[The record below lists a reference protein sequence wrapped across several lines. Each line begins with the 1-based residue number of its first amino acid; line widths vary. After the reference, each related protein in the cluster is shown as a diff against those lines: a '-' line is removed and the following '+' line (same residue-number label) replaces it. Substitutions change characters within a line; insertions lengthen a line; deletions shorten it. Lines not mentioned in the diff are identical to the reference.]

1 MRPLTDPAAAPAAV
15 GDGVFASERR
25 DGIVALVDGA
35 GRARVADLADRF
47 GVSTVTIRKD
57 LLALETEGR
66 VVRAHGG
73 AIAPRGGRAEPAFA
87 VRERLRRDEKRQIGR
102 AALAL
107 VRDGESIALD
117 ASTTALAMARLV
129 AGRRW
134 ESLTVVTNGMRA
146 ALELADVPG
155 VTVIMLG
162 GRVRSGALS
171 VVGTHGDAVLRRV
184 NIGGAF
190 LGAMGIALDAGLT
203 DGTEEEAQIKRAM
216 VAAARDVYALV
227 DHTKLGRVAP
237 ASFARPDRLAGVI
250 TDAAASIE
258 LVEELRSRGI
268 PVTIA
273 KEGGA

>member
-1 MRPLTDPAAAPAAV
+1 MRSLTDLPAVPLAA
-15 GDGVFASERR
+15 GHGVFASERR
-25 DGIVALVDGA
+25 DGIVALVEGA

-57 LLALETEGR
+57 LLALEVDGR
-66 VVRAHGG
+66 VIRAHGG
-73 AIAPRGGRAEPAFA
+73 AIAPRGGRAEPAFTI
-87 VRERLRRDEKRQIGR
+87 RERLQRHEKLQIGR

-107 VRDGESIALD
+107 LRDGESIALD

-129 AGRRW
+129 AARRW

-155 VTVIMLG
+155 VSVIMLG
-162 GRVRSGALS
+162 GRVRAGALS

-184 NIGGAF
+184 NIGCAF
-190 LGAMGIALDAGLT
+190 LGAMGIAPDAGLT

-227 DHTKLGRVAP
+227 DHTKVGRVAP
-237 ASFARPDRLAGVI
+237 ASFAPLDRLAGVI
-250 TDAAASIE
+250 TDAAASPE
-258 LVEELRSRGI
+258 AVGELRSRGI

-273 KEGGA
+273 EEGGA

>member
-1 MRPLTDPAAAPAAV
+1 MRPLTEPVPA
-15 GDGVFASERR
+15 GDGVFVSERR
-25 DGIVALVDGA
+25 GGIVALVEGA
-35 GRARVADLADRF
+35 GRARVVDLADRF

-57 LLALETEGR
+57 LLALEAEGR

-73 AIAPRGGRAEPAFA
+73 AIAPRGGRAEPAFT
-87 VRERLRRDEKRQIGR
+87 VRERLRRDEKLQIGR
-102 AALAL
+102 VALGF

-117 ASTTALAMARLV
+117 ASTTALALARLI
-129 AGRRW
+129 AARRW

-155 VTVIMLG
+155 VNVIMLG

-171 VVGTHGDAVLRRV
+171 VVGTHGDALLRRV

-237 ASFARPDRLAGVI
+237 ASFARPDRLARVI
-250 TDAAASIE
+250 TDAAASTE
-258 LVEELRSRGI
+258 AVEVLRSRGI
-268 PVTIA
+268 PVTVA
-273 KEGGA
+273 EEVGA